1 MHNVDNNASDNEMLS
16 YLKQDLVYKS
26 PWTEGRNV
34 CWPCSYTELSAIP
47 NYPRKRRLFTCSFP
61 RHDRQTQN
69 HCFTLSKMDMAS
81 ISVTG
86 KSVWSSVTTGYTTQ
100 D

>member
-1 MHNVDNNASDNEMLS
+1 MYAGHVAILSSLQYPITHASAGFSHAVFRDMTD
-16 YLKQDLVYKS
+16 K
-26 PWTEGRNV
+26 
-34 CWPCSYTELSAIP
+34 
-47 NYPRKRRLFTCSFP
+47 
-61 RHDRQTQN
+61 QTQN

-86 KSVWSSVTTGYTTQ
+86 KSVWSSVTTGYTTP